1 MKVSV
6 SVVPFSTDD
15 RTRVIFPLVKTF
27 CEKCFKADEA
37 VLASLSFQYG
47 KLCHGLSGERPDRDR
62 TCAAQTGR

>member
-1 MKVSV
+1 MSNCL
-6 SVVPFSTDD
+6 SLFSPPHFLDD

-47 KLCHGLSGERPDRDR
+47 KLCHGLSGGF
-62 TCAAQTGR
+62 QTS